1 MKQANT
7 NTSLRTYTCT
17 YYFPEYNKCK
27 SNMILQM
34 NKTNKHHNTQS

>member
-17 YYFPEYNKCK
+17 
-27 SNMILQM
+27 SLLQM